1 MSNERSQKPSEGES
15 TTGLTPVQ
23 IGAVLGLAALVWMI
37 VDSLRRV
44 VT

>member
-1 MSNERSQKPSEGES
+1 MTDDRKQQPKEGDA

-23 IGAVLGLAALVWMI
+23 IGAVLGLAAVAWM
-37 VDSLRRV
+37 VADWLRW